1 MLGKVGRDPVLDWEK
16 FRIGDEVL
24 RTRVNVPLVET
35 PSTGEPLLSAGSL
48 SWSRTDVRTGD
59 VIGNDSSTGF
69 RGVRTLLGDC
79 AGLAG
84 RNCGE

>member
-1 MLGKVGRDPVLDWEK
+1 MLGRVGRDPVLDWER
-16 FRIGDEVL
+16 FRIGDEGR
-24 RTRVNVPLVET
+24 RTRVNVPLVEV
-35 PSTGEPLLSAGSL
+35 PNTGEPLLSAGNR

-84 RNCGE
+84 RKWGE